1 MAAEKKLESINRFIA
16 TRPSVLV
23 GILVITT
30 LILTTLVMDPEKG
43 SVNLTYRLADV
54 ADRDIKAPRDF
65 FIEDTEATELN
76 RTKTGQSVLTVY
88 DFDPTLIQKISDRL
102 NHSFALT
109 QKFYS
114 NGEETPSLSTV
125 MAVKEEFER
134 TMGLTINKGAF
145 TTLHR
150 NDFSPGILEKTQAI
164 LTAILENGVVSNKE
178 ILLKEEGKGIV
189 LRTLGTTDERVIN
202 NLKVFYGPDQAKAM
216 VRIIG
221 DPLLKEIDY
230 NLSNL
235 IVDLCQQ
242 LLIPNIT
249 MNRSETEAR
258 VQAAESEVKPVLYK
272 IKAGEMIL
280 REGERVDE
288 LQLVKLKALEGQT
301 DKKNFL
307 MARSG
312 TVLVILFLLVVVY
325 ILLLRDKKI
334 LERHHNK
341 NIIFLASLL
350 ILFAVVASLAA
361 PFAARVNLDL
371 PVSMSDVSISLGL
384 PLAAGAMT
392 VCLFLNFGVAISF
405 SIVLSLVCSMIF
417 SNSIEVFIFFFLSSI
432 TAAFWTKECRQRKR
446 FITAGVKLAL
456 FNSSLALVLNIYSGQ
471 PDIGI
476 ISKEILLAFSG
487 GLLAGIFTAGLAPLI
502 EILFDYT
509 TEIKLLELASLDQ
522 PIMRRLM
529 IEAPGTY
536 NHSIIV
542 ASLAE
547 AAASAI
553 GASILKTK
561 VSAFYHDIGK
571 LQQPLYFI
579 ENQTDGKNRHDKLSP
594 SMSALILIQHVKKGV
609 EIAKEYKL
617 GTDIIDT
624 IRQHHGTSL
633 IRYFYN
639 KSVKINGP
647 DTVKESDFRYPG
659 PKPQT
664 REAGIVM
671 LADVIEA
678 AMRTLERPTPARIQG
693 RVQEL
698 TNAIFSDGQLEEC
711 ELTLKDLHQI
721 ARSFIKILTG
731 IYHQR
736 IEYAERPQENKPQE
750 KQKEKNGTQE
760 NPDPNSDKQDKTVK
774 TPDRPKAQQNLKRLG
789 I

>member
-1 MAAEKKLESINRFIA
+1 MAAETKIESIKRFIS

-30 LILTTLVMDPEKG
+30 LILALVLNPEKG
-43 SVNLTYRLADV
+43 NLNLTYRLADV

-76 RTKTGQSVLTVY
+76 RTKTGKSVLTVY
-88 DFDPTLIQKISDRL
+88 DYDPTLTQKISARVTKA
-102 NHSFALT
+102 FALP
-109 QKFYS
+109 QKFYT
-114 NGEETPSLSTV
+114 NGEQAPSLSTV
-125 MAVKEEFER
+125 MAVKEEFEN
-134 TMGLTINKGAF
+134 TMALPINKGVFA
-145 TTLHR
+145 TLHR
-150 NDFSPGILEKTQAI
+150 NDFSHTILEKIQAI
-164 LTAILENGVVSNKE
+164 LTVILDNGVVSNKE
-178 ILLKEEGKGIV
+178 VLLKEEGKGIV

-221 DPLLKEIDY
+221 DPLLKDIDY

-249 MNRSETEAR
+249 MNRSETETR
-258 VQAAESEVKPVLYK
+258 VQASESEVKPVLYK

-288 LQLVKLKALEGQT
+288 IQLIKLKALEGQI

-307 MARSG
+307 MTRSG
-312 TVLVILFLLVVVY
+312 TVMVILFILVVVY
-325 ILLLRDKKI
+325 LLLLRDKKI
-334 LERHHNK
+334 LKRHHNK

-361 PFAARVNLDL
+361 PFAASVDLDIQ
-371 PVSMSDVSISLGL
+371 VSLADVSISLGL

-392 VCLFLNFGVAISF
+392 VCLFLNFEVAIFF

-456 FNSSLALVLNIYSGQ
+456 FNSGLALILDIYSGQ

-476 ISKEILLAFSG
+476 MSKEILLAFSG
-487 GLLAGIFTAGLAPLI
+487 GLLAGIITAGLAPLI

-509 TEIKLLELASLDQ
+509 TEIKLLELSSLDQ

-547 AAASAI
+547 AAASSI

-609 EIAKEYKL
+609 EIAKENKL

-639 KSVKINGP
+639 KSVKLNGE
-647 DTVKESDFRYPG
+647 DAVKESDFRYPG

-721 ARSFIKILTG
+721 AKSFIKILTG

-736 IEYAERPQENKPQE
+736 IEYTERPQDTKPQE

-760 NPDPNSDKQDKTVK
+760 NPDPNSDKRDKTVK
-774 TPDRPKAQQNLKRLG
+774 APDRPKAQQNLKRLG